1 MQIDNAAPRAR
12 MQARTSET
20 FGSAL
25 IALVIAARPL
35 AVIGAA
41 LGFWAFDIT
50 TIVGLAPLAISS
62 PFFRPLTLVIIF
74 GLIPVSA
81 LALFLVPA
89 LYVLLT
95 PADARKAKVL
105 D

>member
-35 AVIGAA
+35 TVIGAA
-41 LGFWAFDIT
+41 LGFWTFDIT

-62 PFFRPLTLVIIF
+62 PFYQPLTLGDYL

-95 PADARKAKVL
+95 PAGAGKAKGL